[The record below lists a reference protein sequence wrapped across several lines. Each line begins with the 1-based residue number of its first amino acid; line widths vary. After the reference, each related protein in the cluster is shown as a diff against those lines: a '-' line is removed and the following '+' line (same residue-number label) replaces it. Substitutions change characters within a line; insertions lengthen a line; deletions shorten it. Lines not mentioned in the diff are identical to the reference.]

1 MEQYWQTLAPWLRAL
16 LEVAI
21 AAVLGLAVHLVFW
34 SLLRRL
40 AGKTRTVFDDS
51 LLRHAKRPS
60 GLIVPV
66 LAVHFAAPL
75 LSAQLPPRLF
85 EVFANA
91 ITILLVLGIAWLLIA
106 LGSVLEEVV
115 LDRFRIDAS
124 DNLTARTVHTQV
136 RIVKKIISAVV
147 VILALAAILM
157 TFERVRQVGAG
168 LLASAGLAGLVVGL
182 SAQRVLANIL
192 AGIQIAFTQP
202 MRIDDVVIVEG
213 EWGWIEE
220 ITLTYVV
227 VRIWDLRRL
236 VLPIS
241 YFIEKPFQNWTRTSA
256 DILGTVFLHT
266 DFTVPVDAVREE
278 LNRIVAK
285 SDKWDGKVASVQ
297 ITGAT
302 AQTMEVRALVSSTD
316 SGKNW
321 DLRCEVRE
329 KLIEFVQRRYPGALP
344 RTRAELQQVGPR
356 PSPAAA

>member
-1 MEQYWQTLAPWLRAL
+1 MEQFWQELAPWLKGL
-16 LEVAI
+16 LVLSLAV
-21 AAVLGLAVHLVFW
+21 VLGLAAHLAFW
-34 SLLRRL
+34 ALIRRL
-40 AGKTRTVFDDS
+40 ASKTKTVFDDA
-51 LLRHAKRPS
+51 LLRHGRRPS
-60 GLIVPV
+60 GFLVPV
-66 LAVHFAAPL
+66 LAIHFVAPL
-75 LSAQLPPRLF
+75 LAAILPPRLF
-85 EVFANA
+85 EVFENA
-91 ITILLVLGIAWLLIA
+91 ITILAILGIAWLLI
-106 LGSVLEEVV
+106 SMSNVLEEAV
-115 LDRFRIDAS
+115 LQRFRVDVT
-124 DNLTARTVHTQV
+124 DNLAARAVHTQV
-136 RIVKKIISAVV
+136 RIVKKIIAAVV

-157 TFERVRQVGAG
+157 TFERVRQLGAG

-241 YFIEKPFQNWTRTSA
+241 YFIEKPFQNWTRISA
-256 DILGTVFLHT
+256 DILGTVFLQT
-266 DFTVPVDAVREE
+266 DYTVPVEALREE
-278 LNRIVAK
+278 LRRIVAQ

-302 AQTMEVRALVSSTD
+302 AQAMEVRALVSSSD

-329 KLIEFVQRRYPGALP
+329 KLIDFVQRRYPGSLP
-344 RTRAELQQVGPR
+344 RTRAELLQGDPQ
-356 PSPAAA
+356 PSPATA